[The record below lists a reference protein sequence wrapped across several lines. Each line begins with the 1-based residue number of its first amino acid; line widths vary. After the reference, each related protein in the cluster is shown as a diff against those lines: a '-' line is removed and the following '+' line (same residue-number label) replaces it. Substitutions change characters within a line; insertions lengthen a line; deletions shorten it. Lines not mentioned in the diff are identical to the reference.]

1 MGEREIVNSGMNFGR
16 QPLDL
21 RVAQFGGP
29 LGGGT
34 ERAGSNPGLSH
45 GHDAFGFEDGSHGGT
60 GLDLDSA
67 TLSAVL
73 GNESLLSHPK
83 SGSDVSQQTGTMD
96 LSSLLAAS
104 IGMLPVRH
112 SGLPLCAWPLAPPE
126 PLGSLRLV
134 ALRCVLRESCLD
146 CDRVE

>member
-1 MGEREIVNSGMNFGR
+1 MGDRDIVNSGMNFGR

-21 RVAQFGGP
+21 RVAHFGGP
-29 LGGGT
+29 LGGGA
-34 ERAGSNPGLSH
+34 ERAGSNPGLSQA
-45 GHDAFGFEDGSHGGT
+45 HDAFGFEDSAHGGT

-83 SGSDVSQQTGTMD
+83 SGSDASQTGTMD
-96 LSSLLAAS
+96 LSSILAAS

-112 SGLPLCAWPLAPPE
+112 SGLPLCA
-126 PLGSLRLV
+126 
-134 ALRCVLRESCLD
+134 
-146 CDRVE
+146 